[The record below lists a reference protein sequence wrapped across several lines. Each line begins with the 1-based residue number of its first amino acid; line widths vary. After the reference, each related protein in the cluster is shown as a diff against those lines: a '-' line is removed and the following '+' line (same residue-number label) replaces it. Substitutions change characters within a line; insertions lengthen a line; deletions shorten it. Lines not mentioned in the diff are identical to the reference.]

1 MSTTSKKNTKYVAAA
16 VLIVIILAGIGYY
29 FYQSSVVPAQ
39 TMTTAMTTLTSAPQY
54 KDTIV
59 LGTTDA
65 VQTTID
71 PADAYD
77 YFGINMIDNLGAPLV
92 DFAPGTNNTSPSG
105 LQPALATNWSESSD
119 GLTYTFILRSGLKYD
134 DGTPFNSTDVK
145 FSVERG
151 MALNDPNGAF
161 SGLGV

>member
-1 MSTTSKKNTKYVAAA
+1 MAWVPENEMILSTNYRRAISRSVTLGIVLVIIIVAAFAIYYASTSTSSTTTTSTTSTTTTTTSTTSTAA
-16 VLIVIILAGIGYY
+16 I
-29 FYQSSVVPAQ
+29 
-39 TMTTAMTTLTSAPQY
+39 
-54 KDTIV
+54 KDTLI

-92 DFAPGTNNTSPSG
+92 DFAPGTTNTGPTG
-105 LQPALATNWSESSD
+105 IQPALATKWSESSD

-134 DGTPFNSTDVK
+134 DGTPFNSQT
-145 FSVERG
+145 
-151 MALNDPNGAF
+151 
-161 SGLGV
+161 

>member
-29 FYQSSVVPAQ
+29 FYQSSTVPP
-39 TMTTAMTTLTSAPQY
+39 TMTTSTSQY

-59 LGTTDA
+59 MGTTDA

-77 YFGINMIDNLGAPLV
+77 YFGINMINNLGAPLV
-92 DFAPGTNNTSPSG
+92 DFAP
-105 LQPALATNWSESSD
+105 E
-119 GLTYTFILRSGLKYD
+119 LTTQAR
-134 DGTPFNSTDVK
+134 P
-145 FSVERG
+145 
-151 MALNDPNGAF
+151 AF
-161 SGLGV
+161 SRR